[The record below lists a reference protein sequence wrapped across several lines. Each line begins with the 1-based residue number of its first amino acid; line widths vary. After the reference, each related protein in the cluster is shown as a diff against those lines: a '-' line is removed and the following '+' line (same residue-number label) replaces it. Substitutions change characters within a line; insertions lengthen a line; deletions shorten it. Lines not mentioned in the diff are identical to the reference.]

1 MVEHPAVE
9 HAVVVALTRTR
20 RDVLVEAAAHVLAG
34 GGHVTFV
41 VGARGPWEP
50 LPDGVQVVELLPLE
64 DKHWPTPWLFADV
77 QPWRARVDGALA
89 RGYDGLGRRLAPVA
103 PGLATRVRQAGWR
116 HGIPAKQ
123 GRPGRR
129 REWLESAAAAEL
141 RPWLLWRALRADR
154 TALASLANAD
164 LVVWGDQQAWPVAW
178 HLARR
183 APAARVVGFFDAK
196 AAVGP

>member
-1 MVEHPAVE
+1 MG

-20 RDVLVEAAAHVLAG
+20 RDLLVEVAAHVLASG
-34 GGHVTFV
+34 GVVTFV

-50 LPDGVQVVELLPLE
+50 LPDGVRVVELLPLE
-64 DKHWPTPWLFADV
+64 DRHWTTPWLFADV
-77 QPWRARVDGALA
+77 QPWRVRVDGVLA
-89 RGYDGLGRRLAPVA
+89 RLLDGAGRRLASVA
-103 PGLATRVRQAGWR
+103 PGLGTRAREAGWR
-116 HGIPAKQ
+116 RAVPARQ

-129 REWLESAAAAEL
+129 RRWLDSPTAAQV

-154 TALASLANAD
+154 TALDWLAGAD

-196 AAVGP
+196 AAVGPAV